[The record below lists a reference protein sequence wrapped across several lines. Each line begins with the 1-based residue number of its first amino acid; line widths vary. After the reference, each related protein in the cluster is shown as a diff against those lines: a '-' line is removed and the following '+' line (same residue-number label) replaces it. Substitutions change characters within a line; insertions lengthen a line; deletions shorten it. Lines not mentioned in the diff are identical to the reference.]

1 MTAKK
6 YHLPLIELDEVES
19 TNNYA
24 MGWVQGTHL
33 PKGHGGLINGMAV
46 LAYHQTAGKGQRGKT
61 WQSPKGESLSVSIV
75 LSPDFLNT
83 SQGFSLLSGV
93 AVATARV
100 LHNYTGDETKIKWP
114 NDLYWQKRKLGGI
127 LIENVVKGNRFQWAV
142 AGIGINVK
150 QSSFPNF
157 LENPVSIKQITGKE
171 VDVKELAVQLQKA
184 VTEAIEK
191 LKKDPLTF
199 FEPYNQLLFCRNE
212 KVKLKQG
219 SRVFETTIKG
229 VNAFGELMTGDEG
242 ATTFQFGE
250 VEWRL

>member
-93 AVATARV
+93 AV
-100 LHNYTGDETKIKWP
+100 
-114 NDLYWQKRKLGGI
+114 DLYWQKRKLGGI

>member
-6 YHLPLIELDEVES
+6 NHLPLIELDEVES

-33 PKGHGGLINGMAV
+33 PKGHESLTNGMAV

-75 LSPDFLNT
+75 LSPDFLNS
-83 SQGFSLLSGV
+83 SQGFSLLCAV
-93 AVATARV
+93 AVAAIQV
-100 LHNYTGDETKIKWP
+100 LQKYTGDEARIKWP

-127 LIENVVKGNRFQWAV
+127 LIENVVKGTRFQWAV

-150 QSSFPNF
+150 QSSFPDF

-199 FEPYNQLLFCRNE
+199 FETYNQLLFCRNE

-229 VNAFGELMTGDEG
+229 VNAFGELMTGDDG